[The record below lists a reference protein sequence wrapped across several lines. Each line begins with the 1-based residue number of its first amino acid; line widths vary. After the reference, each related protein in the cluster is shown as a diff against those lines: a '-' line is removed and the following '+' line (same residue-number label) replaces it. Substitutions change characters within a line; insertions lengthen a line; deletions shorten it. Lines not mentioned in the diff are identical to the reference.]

1 MVSMGPYTQRYD
13 YTYRY
18 TDLCNKKPLF
28 ETCDYT
34 GTIYDLLEKDKR
46 FSKTIK
52 IINMGLLKAYLTC
65 VNQQKSGL
73 TLFVTEDKN
82 IPDSFMNDLNVLKA
96 EVLINS
102 YMLPGIADESYLI
115 ENGSSVY
122 FPRKY
127 NPVLV
132 EINGSNEV
140 LVNKVGKLKES
151 IPATN
156 GYIHVL
162 DNLADVSYVN

>member
-1 MVSMGPYTQRYD
+1 MVSMSPNTQRYD

-18 TDLCNKKPLF
+18 TDLCKKPLN

-34 GTIYDLLEKDKR
+34 GTIYDVLEKDGR
-46 FSKTIK
+46 FTKTIK
-52 IINMGLLKAYLTC
+52 IINLGLLKNFLTC
-65 VNQQKSGL
+65 VNQQKNGL
-73 TLFVTEDKN
+73 TLFVTADEN
-82 IPDSFMNDLNVLKA
+82 IPDFFMKDLDVFKA
-96 EVLINS
+96 EILINS
-102 YMLPGIADESYLI
+102 YLLPGVADKEYLLA
-115 ENGSSVY
+115 NGSSIY

-132 EINGSNEV
+132 EINQSGDI
-140 LVNKVGKLKES
+140 LVNKVGKYIES
-151 IPATN
+151 ISATN